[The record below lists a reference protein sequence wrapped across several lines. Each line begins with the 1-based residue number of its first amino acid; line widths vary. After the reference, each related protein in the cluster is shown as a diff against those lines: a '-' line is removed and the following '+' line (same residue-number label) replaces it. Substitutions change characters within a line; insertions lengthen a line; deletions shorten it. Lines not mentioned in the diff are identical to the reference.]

1 MDNLLL
7 ESGSIRQRIHA
18 LREHKNRLEVE
29 TLSLLDE
36 QTALRKQIE
45 LCCTAREMFRT
56 AVDKVYESSR
66 GELERTINLALQY
79 VFYDKDYSIKV
90 EIESKHGKSLSFT
103 VVDGGVEPPLE
114 VDLKEGTGAGL
125 RTVVSFVIH
134 YYYLMQTG
142 VLPYLFVD
150 EGYHNV
156 SVQYRERFFSFI
168 RELTS
173 RKGGGVI
180 IISHDPDILSSAD
193 RTYVISDGVVKEKE
207 N

>member
-7 ESGSIRQRIHA
+7 ESGSIRQRIHSLKEYKA
-18 LREHKNRLEVE
+18 KLEVE
-29 TLSLLDE
+29 KLSLLDE
-36 QTALRKQIE
+36 QGTLGKQLE
-45 LCCTAREMFRT
+45 LCGTARDMFRM

-79 VFYDKDYSIKV
+79 VFFDKDYSIKV

-180 IISHDPDILSSAD
+180 IISHDPDVLSSAD
-193 RTYVISDGVVKEKE
+193 KTYIISDGIVKEK
-207 N
+207 